1 MVFCQGGVLTEDL
14 LPSNIKAEAS
24 GFTVSLDL
32 PSYKLAEAEK
42 IIIQKVLML
51 TRGNLKNAAEVL
63 GISRGTLYSKIE
75 KHKLTK

>member
-1 MVFCQGGVLTEDL
+1 MLTENE

-24 GFTVSLDL
+24 GFNINLSL

-42 IIIQKVLML
+42 IIIQKVLQL
-51 TRGNLKNAAEVL
+51 TRGNLKSAAEIL